1 MLFRSVR
8 FSKTYLYARRDHDAS
23 LLMQDLSGGDVR
35 GPAQGASMSRLGTAR
50 LSAVAALRATSRVFT
65 LGCSGRGGA
74 GGPWSGRSVRTL
86 CSDQVACIGF
96 AAQHQE
102 FVRPGTCSRRQTIS
116 YGQSTRFRPPPKWSQ
131 VEP

>member
-1 MLFRSVR
+1 MIFRAVR

-23 LLMQDLSGGDVR
+23 LLMQDLSGADVR

-74 GGPWSGRSVRTL
+74 GRPLGGPSFSTPFCDHGAFIEFAPPHPKFFRPR
-86 CSDQVACIGF
+86 ACFPPDTIT
-96 AAQHQE
+96 
-102 FVRPGTCSRRQTIS
+102 VRP
-116 YGQSTRFRPPPKWSQ
+116 STPF
-131 VEP
+131 